1 MYVGWLSLGN
11 PPWRAWRI
19 IPNSHRPPD
28 PTKLSRVASGGVN
41 WTERVQTSNFRRRQS
56 WVVDNPNS
64 HHRRDANTSFVVS
77 GVAVWIGCKDYATSG
92 DSGEVCITDILASGL
107 CWLYATVDTI
117 RDAILTCAQ
126 KPTLVSLIYHSEPK
140 PKNVEKRKTKKQTT
154 DMLRSIWEICA
165 VTGGSKQHTMDK
177 LQHWGF
183 HLSQCSVTT
192 VRQHHWIQIC

>member
-1 MYVGWLSLGN
+1 MAGMKNNSQFTPPTRPNKTVTCRVGWCELDWTSSDFKFPSATVLS
-11 PPWRAWRI
+11 
-19 IPNSHRPPD
+19 
-28 PTKLSRVASGGVN
+28 
-41 WTERVQTSNFRRRQS
+41 RRQS
-56 WVVDNPNS
+56 QFTPPT
-64 HHRRDANTSFVVS
+64 RRQHDSFVVS